1 MKVLL
6 EVLGVA
12 TLSYVIPLLWLY
24 YRSEGFTVSV
34 TRGRFMAKRALLSA
48 GLAFLVSLA
57 IVVGWHLL
65 HLKHG
70 WA

>member
-1 MKVLL
+1 
-6 EVLGVA
+6 
-12 TLSYVIPLLWLY
+12 
-24 YRSEGFTVSV
+24 
-34 TRGRFMAKRALLSA
+34 MAKRALLFA

-57 IVVGWHLL
+57 IVIALHLL